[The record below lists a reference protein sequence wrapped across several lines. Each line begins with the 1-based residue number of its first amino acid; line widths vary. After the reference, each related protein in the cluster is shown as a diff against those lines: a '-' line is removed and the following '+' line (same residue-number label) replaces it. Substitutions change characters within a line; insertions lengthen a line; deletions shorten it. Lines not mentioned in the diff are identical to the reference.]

1 MSNFQLV
8 HSDLTG
14 NTLTQEVENFEED
27 EYDMLRRHS
36 ISDYMQDKSRYY
48 EYEKFDDIST
58 VVLPADN
65 YIQASQT
72 HIQTHNPSKTNK
84 MKTYFNNFFNNGIWS
99 SYKRNKSNASTFTE
113 PEMLVDEV
121 TLNDEKMD
129 YEDTFNDNND
139 NLDDFTMDD
148 YDGNTEH
155 IEVFSVNPRKVFSTV
170 DDIALSQRHDV
181 NFHSII
187 NQSDDNQF
195 YLHHSNP
202 YEISDVGDVNYSMD
216 FEDSEDDSPQDQYVS
231 MSHPPVTHST
241 TNKEISIKSE
251 ERQISKNE
259 ANGTHSIK
267 ISSLPQKTRGRKPS
281 LVPDFSKQFGCEFC
295 DRRFK
300 RQEHLKRHVRSL
312 HMGEKP
318 FECHICNKKFSRS
331 DNLNQHIKTHT
342 H

>member
-14 NTLTQEVENFEED
+14 NTLTNEVDFED
-27 EYDMLRRHS
+27 EYDMLKRHS
-36 ISDYMQDKSRYY
+36 ISDYMHDKSRYY

-65 YIQASQT
+65 YVEASQ
-72 HIQTHNPSKTNK
+72 PSKK
-84 MKTYFNNFFNNGIWS
+84 EKVKTYFNNFFNNGLWS
-99 SYKRNKSNASTFTE
+99 SYKRNKSNVSNATE

-129 YEDTFNDNND
+129 YDDDNDFNND
-139 NLDDFTMDD
+139 YMMEDANA
-148 YDGNTEH
+148 ESV
-155 IEVFSVNPRKVFSTV
+155 EVLSVNPRKVFSTV
-170 DDIALSQRHDV
+170 DDIALSQHHVV

-187 NQSDDNQF
+187 NQNDDNQF
-195 YLHHSNP
+195 YLQSNNNP
-202 YEISDVGDVNYSMD
+202 YELSEVGRVHYTMD
-216 FEDSEDDSPQDQYVS
+216 FEEEPEDDGEDDDYDDEKEDSSEDETQSRSNSKFVN
-231 MSHPPVTHST
+231 ST
-241 TNKEISIKSE
+241 TAKA
-251 ERQISKNE
+251 
-259 ANGTHSIK
+259 ANNDQQRFKKGVSTTVK
-267 ISSLPQKTRGRKPS
+267 VTGLPQKTRGRKPS